1 MPKKV
6 TVLIKN
12 VTLDEI
18 KVMMKA
24 LKNERS
30 NSKTC

>member
-1 MPKKV
+1 MTKKV
-6 TVLIKN
+6 TVIINN

-18 KVMMKA
+18 DVILEA

-30 NSKTC
+30 NSKTR